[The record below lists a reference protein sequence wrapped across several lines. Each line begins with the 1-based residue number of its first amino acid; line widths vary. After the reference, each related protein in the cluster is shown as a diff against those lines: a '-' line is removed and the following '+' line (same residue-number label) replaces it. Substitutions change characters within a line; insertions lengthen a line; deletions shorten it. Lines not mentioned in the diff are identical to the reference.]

1 MDSSENDAGYTVTL
15 AIPDIA
21 RLADEELAPFARFR
35 DGRWSA
41 QTKAL
46 LAQFSTT
53 KLDLNRGWASTRE
66 HWTCPCC
73 KRGKAH
79 IARVSSGG
87 VLLCRLEYHHDHL
100 ADRAKRL
107 FREHRPQG
115 GDRETIIQ
123 IGRAENALMLLVER
137 FEQTLICIDCNLAEG
152 RAKLELAKEIDSD
165 FTFTPAEIASFIGV
179 TPNRLHEV
187 DLEKAKAAW
196 LLAREDVADRLD
208 FTRRMA
214 QRIASGRHRRQV
226 AAGERLV
233 SYLQDRDI
241 IYDLFQRASPDKRH
255 FGLANTIEAR
265 STSYDSA
272 GNSPKPKRKPRG
284 DAPTEAE
291 FAEIDRRNQE
301 HKPWVLAGNDWSC
314 PCCDR
319 SKREICRKSNRGL
332 WTAHIHRVC
341 EFEPEENDD
350 SLWRRRTHATS
361 QIIIGSHANRL
372 VCQDCRNI
380 IAEVKRRTPGL
391 TENNLTIDNV
401 RLLAGAATPHVPHD
415 VDWENAIMLALGN
428 RPLIDAIDDY
438 YEHRANAF
446 DAAREVKELMEI
458 GWPKQKARDLL
469 GYEYAKAN
477 DIDLDEG
484 DAHIDWLLDEAER
497 HAHMDRLG
505 M

>member
-1 MDSSENDAGYTVTL
+1 MDSSEKDGGYTVTL
-15 AIPDIA
+15 AIPDIT
-21 RLADEELAPFARFR
+21 RLADEELAIFAPFR
-35 DGRWSA
+35 DGRWGI

-46 LAQFSTT
+46 FAQFSAT

-73 KRGKAH
+73 RRGKAH

-100 ADRAKRL
+100 VDRAKRI
-107 FREHRPQG
+107 FREYRPRG
-115 GDRETIIQ
+115 EDRETIIQ
-123 IGRAENALMLLVER
+123 VGRAENALMLLVER

-152 RAKLELAKEIDSD
+152 RAKLELAKQIDND

-179 TPNRLHEV
+179 APNRLHEI
-187 DLEKAKAAW
+187 DLNKAQAAW
-196 LLAREDVADRLD
+196 LLAKDDVADRLD

-226 AAGERLV
+226 AAGERLI
-233 SYLQDRDI
+233 SYMQDRDI
-241 IYDLFQRASPDKRH
+241 IYDLFLRASPDKRRV
-255 FGLANTIEAR
+255 GLANTIEAR
-265 STSYDSA
+265 STSNDSA
-272 GNSPKPKRKPRG
+272 GNSPKPRRKPRG
-284 DAPTEAE
+284 DTPTDAE
-291 FAEIDRRNQE
+291 FAEIDRKNQE
-301 HKPWVLAGNDWSC
+301 HKPWVIAGNDWLC

-341 EFEPEENDD
+341 EFEPEEDAGN
-350 SLWRRRTHATS
+350 LWRRRTRATS
-361 QIIIGSHANRL
+361 QVIIGSHTNKL

-401 RLLAGAATPHVPHD
+401 RLLVVVAAPHMPHE
-415 VDWENAIMLALGN
+415 VDWEHAIMLALGN
-428 RPLIDAIDDY
+428 RSLIDAIDDY
-438 YEHRANAF
+438 YGHRTNAY
-446 DAAREVKELMEI
+446 DTVREIKELIEM
-458 GWPKQKARDLL
+458 GYSRQKARDIL
-469 GYEYAKAN
+469 GYEHAKAN
-477 DIDLDEG
+477 DIDLEEG

-497 HAHMDRLG
+497 HMQMERISL
-505 M
+505 

>member
-1 MDSSENDAGYTVTL
+1 MDSSEKDGGYTVTL
-15 AIPDIA
+15 AIPYIT
-21 RLADEELAPFARFR
+21 RLADEELGIFAPFR
-35 DGRWSA
+35 DGRWST

-46 LAQFSTT
+46 LAQSSATR
-53 KLDLNRGWASTRE
+53 LDLNRGWASTRE
-66 HWTCPCC
+66 HWNCPCC
-73 KRGKAH
+73 QRGKAD

-100 ADRAKRL
+100 VDRAKRIL
-107 FREHRPQG
+107 REYRHRSE
-115 GDRETIIQ
+115 DRESVIQ
-123 IGRAENALMLLVER
+123 VGRAENALMLLVER

-179 TPNRLHEV
+179 APNRLHEI
-187 DLEKAKAAW
+187 DLNKAKAAW
-196 LLAREDVADRLD
+196 LLAKDDVADRLD

-226 AAGERLV
+226 AAGERLI
-233 SYLQDRDI
+233 SYMQDRDI
-241 IYDLFQRASPDKRH
+241 IYDLFLRASPDRRL
-255 FGLANTIEAR
+255 FGLANAIEAR
-265 STSYDSA
+265 STSNDSA

-284 DAPTEAE
+284 ETPTDAE
-291 FAEIDRRNQE
+291 FADIDRKNQE
-301 HKPWVLAGNDWSC
+301 HKPWVMAGNDWFC

-341 EFEPEENDD
+341 EFEPEEDSD
-350 SLWRRRTHATS
+350 SLRRRRTRATS
-361 QIIIGSHANRL
+361 QIVIGSHTNKL

-401 RLLAGAATPHVPHD
+401 RLLVGVATPHMPHE

-428 RPLIDAIDDY
+428 RSLIDAIEDY
-438 YEHRANAF
+438 FEHRTNAY
-446 DAAREVKELMEI
+446 DIVREVKELTEM
-458 GWPKQKARDLL
+458 GSSKQKARNIL
-469 GYEYAKAN
+469 GYECAKAN

-497 HAHMDRLG
+497 HMQMDRLSL
-505 M
+505 